1 MHRFRYAQSKNVILV
16 DEYDQIHRDILP
28 FLSLST
34 NLLRERIQE
43 KEIDEFTHTFV
54 VKNGEIEI
62 IGAKK
67 DLGRAK
73 DQANLMKDFV
83 KFLPE
88 VNITMSA
95 HDGPSVLMNHNLRDK
110 HESLARD
117 GKKIDDAEAEELGD
131 DPA

>member
-1 MHRFRYAQSKNVILV
+1 M
-16 DEYDQIHRDILP
+16 E
-28 FLSLST
+28 
-34 NLLRERIQE
+34 E
-43 KEIDEFTHTFV
+43 KEKDEFTHTFIV
-54 VKNGEIEI
+54 NNGEIEI

-83 KFLPE
+83 TFLPE

-95 HDGPSVLMNHNLRDK
+95 HDGPSILLNHDLRDK
-110 HESLARD
+110 HESLARE
-117 GKKIDDAEAEELGD
+117 GKKIDDLEAEELGD

>member
-1 MHRFRYAQSKNVILV
+1 M
-16 DEYDQIHRDILP
+16 
-28 FLSLST
+28 
-34 NLLRERIQE
+34 
-43 KEIDEFTHTFV
+43 EINEFTHTFI

-62 IGAKK
+62 VGTKK
-67 DLGRAK
+67 ELGRAK

-95 HDGPSVLMNHNLRDK
+95 HDGPSVLMDWKLRDK
-110 HESLARD
+110 HESLARE
-117 GKKIDDAEAEELGD
+117 GKKIPDEEAEELDD